1 MIHLGV
7 NIDHVATIRQARR
20 DIEPDPVH
28 AAVICELAGAHGI
41 TIHLR
46 GDRRHIVDRDV
57 RLIREIVKIKLNLEM
72 AATDEMI
79 GIALE
84 TMPDQVSLVPEK
96 REELTTEGGLDV
108 AGQVDQLKDAV
119 GKLSGAGI
127 PVAMFIDADP
137 SQIAASKEVGAV
149 AIELHTGTYA
159 NAKTDTERE
168 VELQKLIKGGRQ
180 AVALGLRVHAGHGL
194 TYRNVTA
201 MKQIPELH
209 ELNIGHNIVARAVLV
224 GLDRAVRE
232 MLELLK

>member
-7 NIDHVATIRQARR
+7 NIDHVATVRQARR
-20 DIEPDPVH
+20 DIEPDPIH

-57 RLIREIVKIKLNLEM
+57 RLLRDIVKTKLNLEM

-79 GIALE
+79 GIALDVG
-84 TMPDQVSLVPEK
+84 PDQVSLVPEK

-108 AGQVDQLKDAV
+108 ASQVDHLTDAV
-119 GKLSGAGI
+119 SRLSEGGI
-127 PVAMFIDADP
+127 PVSMFIDADP
-137 SQIAASKEVGAV
+137 EQIAASKEVGAV

-159 NAKTDTERE
+159 NCRDDAEQA
-168 VELQKLIKGGRQ
+168 VELEKLIKGGRQ

-194 TYRNVTA
+194 TYRNIIA
-201 MKQIPELH
+201 IKQIPQLYEV
-209 ELNIGHNIVARAVLV
+209 NIGHNIVARAVLV

-232 MLELLK
+232 MLELLR

>member
-57 RLIREIVKIKLNLEM
+57 RLIREVVKIKLNLEM

-108 AGQVDQLKDAV
+108 AGQADQLKDAV

-137 SQIAASKEVGAV
+137 AQIAASKEVGAV
-149 AIELHTGTYA
+149 AI
-159 NAKTDTERE
+159 
-168 VELQKLIKGGRQ
+168 
-180 AVALGLRVHAGHGL
+180 
-194 TYRNVTA
+194 
-201 MKQIPELH
+201 
-209 ELNIGHNIVARAVLV
+209 
-224 GLDRAVRE
+224 
-232 MLELLK
+232 

>member
-7 NIDHVATIRQARR
+7 NIDHVATVRQARR
-20 DIEPDPVH
+20 DIEPDPIH

-57 RLIREIVKIKLNLEM
+57 HLLREVVKTKLNLEM

-79 GIALE
+79 GIALDVG
-84 TMPDQVSLVPEK
+84 PDQVSLVPEK

-108 AGQVDQLKDAV
+108 ASQIDHLSDAV
-119 GKLSGAGI
+119 SRLTEGGI
-127 PVAMFIDADP
+127 PVSMFIDADP
-137 SQIAASKEVGAV
+137 EQIAASKEVGAV

-159 NAKTDTERE
+159 NCKDDAEQA
-168 VELQKLIKGGRQ
+168 VELEKLIRGGRQ
-180 AVALGLRVHAGHGL
+180 AVTLGLRVHAGHGL
-194 TYRNVTA
+194 TYRNIIPI
-201 MKQIPELH
+201 KQIPQLYEV
-209 ELNIGHNIVARAVLV
+209 NIGHNIVARAVLV

-232 MLELLK
+232 MLELLR

>member
-7 NIDHVATIRQARR
+7 NIDHVATVRQARR
-20 DIEPDPVH
+20 DPEPDPIH

-41 TIHLR
+41 TVHLR
-46 GDRRHIVDRDV
+46 GDRRHIIDRDL
-57 RLIREIVKIKLNLEM
+57 RLLREVVKIKLNLEM

-84 TMPDQVSLVPEK
+84 VGPDQITLVPEK

-108 AGQVDQLKDAV
+108 ASQVDYLKDAV
-119 GKLSGAGI
+119 ARLDGGGI

-137 SQIAASKEVGAV
+137 DQIAASKQVGAF

-159 NAKTDTERE
+159 NCKSE
-168 VELQKLIKGGRQ
+168 VEQAAELEKLIEGGRQ

-194 TYRNVTA
+194 TYRNVLP

-209 ELNIGHNIVARAVLV
+209 EVNIGHNIVARAVLV
-224 GLDRAVRE
+224 GLDRAVRD

>member
-7 NIDHVATIRQARR
+7 NIDHVATVRQARR
-20 DIEPDPVH
+20 DVEPDPIA

-46 GDRRHIVDRDV
+46 GDRRHIQDRD
-57 RLIREIVKIKLNLEM
+57 LHLLREVVKAKLNLEM

-84 TMPDQVSLVPEK
+84 VKPDQVSLVPEK

-108 AGQVDQLKDAV
+108 ASKTGELAEAV
-119 GKLSGAGI
+119 GRLGKGGI
-127 PVAMFIDADP
+127 PVAMFIEPDYD
-137 SQIAASKEVGAV
+137 QIAASKEVGAV
-149 AIELHTGTYA
+149 AVELHTGAYA
-159 NAKTDTERE
+159 NCKTEAEQAKELERL
-168 VELQKLIKGGRQ
+168 VQGGRH

-194 TYRNVTA
+194 TYRNVEPI
-201 MKQIPELH
+201 KQIPKLYEV
-209 ELNIGHNIVARAVLV
+209 NIGHNIVARAVLV

-232 MLELLK
+232 MIELLI